1 MSSLDLHNDEIGIKI
16 VYYGPGLGG
25 KTSSLQHMHTVLKP
39 EHRGR
44 MISLA
49 TGIDRTLYF
58 DFLPIQLPKIKNF
71 SIRMS
76 VYTVPGQVHY
86 DATRKLVLQGADG
99 VVFVADS
106 QAARQDANIESM
118 ENLKENLKNHGMDPN
133 TVPMVIQYNKRD
145 LPGVMPVEQMDR
157 ELNFRNVPCF
167 ETSAT
172 KGFGVFEALKTITKL
187 ILADLRRKGIYRDDT
202 MSIVPE
208 PKVDQTAP
216 QATVSRST
224 RPPSPAESTSIDFP
238 AFNSKM
244 PPPIASSESSG
255 TLEAALAQHAQ
266 YRKSAPPPPEVPEDF
281 IRFSNLWTDGYHQA
295 AEIEQHIRN
304 QEYAKAVSDVDR
316 LLHSHLMESGG
327 KYRSTEEALLILGI
341 CSGHYIRYSETIAR
355 SQGGNLTLADALF
368 CLFFLTDV
376 ELRMQSAGLKH

>member
-1 MSSLDLHNDEIGIKI
+1 MSSIDLHNDEIGIKI

-25 KTSSLQHMHTVLKP
+25 KTSSLQYMHNVLKP

-118 ENLKENLKNHGMDPN
+118 ENLQENLKNHGMDPT

-145 LPGVMPVEQMDR
+145 LPEVLPVEQMDR
-157 ELNFRNVPCF
+157 ELNFRGVPYF

-172 KGFGVFEALKTITKL
+172 RGFGVFEALKAITKL

-208 PKVDQTAP
+208 PPVDQTAP
-216 QATVSRST
+216 QPTFAPEA
-224 RPPSPAESTSIDFP
+224 RPPAPRESSTMDFP

-244 PPPIASSESSG
+244 PPPPQSSESSG

-266 YRKSAPPPPEVPEDF
+266 FRKSAPPPPESPEDF
-281 IRFSNLWTDGYHQA
+281 WRLSNLWKDGYQRA
-295 AEIEQHIRN
+295 AEIEHLIRK
-304 QEYAKAVSDVDR
+304 EEFAKAVNDIDSF
-316 LLHSHLMESGG
+316 LHSHLMESGG
-327 KYRSTEEALLILGI
+327 RYRSAEEAMLILGV
-341 CSGHYIRYSETIAR
+341 CSSHYMRYAGIIAKAQ
-355 SQGGNLTLADALF
+355 SGNLTLSDALF

-376 ELRMQSAGLKH
+376 ELRMQAAGLK